1 MGRKKTNTEG
11 ISMNLHEYQA
21 KSLFASYGIPVP
33 QGQSVTSPGDARTA
47 AQGLGGNIWVV
58 KAQAH
63 TGGRGKAGG
72 VKLARS
78 LDETQEAAREILGMT
93 LVTRQTGPQG
103 LAVNSVLVEQ
113 GSDIA
118 RELYLGALLDRS
130 RSRIT
135 FMASG
140 AGGMNIEEVAAQTP
154 EKILTTIVNP
164 STGMLPFQCRKL
176 AFGLGLTGDQ
186 VKQFSKIMMALY
198 QLYMDKDIS
207 LIEINPLIVT
217 SSGDLVALDAKINLD
232 SNALYRHQDLAA
244 LRDITQEDE
253 KEAAATKHDLN
264 YITLDGN
271 IGCMV
276 NGAGLAM
283 ATMDMV
289 KLHGGEP
296 ANFLDVGGG
305 TTAERVTEAFKLILS
320 DAKVKTVLV
329 NIFGGIVRCDLIAEG
344 IITAARSI
352 GVQVP
357 VVVRLEGTNAQQGL
371 DMLQASGLDFLT
383 ANDFTEAAKKAVS
396 AAI

>member
-1 MGRKKTNTEG
+1 
-11 ISMNLHEYQA
+11 MNLHEYQA

-33 QGQSVTSPGDARTA
+33 QGQAVSSPSEARTA
-47 AQGLGGNIWVV
+47 AQELGGKLWVI

-72 VKLARS
+72 VQLARS
-78 LDETQEAAREILGMT
+78 LDEVEQMAGEILGMT
-93 LVTRQTGPQG
+93 LVTNQTGPEG
-103 LAVNSVLVEQ
+103 LPVNSVLVEE
-113 GSDIA
+113 GSDID

-130 RSRIT
+130 CSRIA
-135 FMASG
+135 FMASA
-140 AGGMNIEEVAAQTP
+140 AGGMNIEEVAATTP
-154 EKILTTIVNP
+154 EKILTTVINP
-164 STGMLPFQCRKL
+164 STGMLPYQCRKL

-186 VKQFSKIMMALY
+186 IKQFSKIMMALY
-198 QLYMDKDIS
+198 QLYVEKDIS
-207 LIEINPLIVT
+207 LIEVNPLIIT
-217 SSGDLVALDAKINLD
+217 TDGKLMALDAKINLD
-232 SNALYRHQDLAA
+232 SNALYRHQELVA
-244 LRDITQEDE
+244 LRDISQEDE
-253 KEAAATKHDLN
+253 KEAAAAKHDLN

-289 KLHGGEP
+289 KLHGGAP

-320 DAKVKTVLV
+320 DDQVKTVLV

-352 GVQVP
+352 GVPVP
-357 VVVRLEGTNAQQGL
+357 VVVRLEGTNATQGL
-371 DMLQASGLDFLT
+371 EMLASSGLDFIT

-396 AAI
+396 AAA

>member
-1 MGRKKTNTEG
+1 
-11 ISMNLHEYQA
+11 MNLHEFQA

-33 QGQSVTSPGDARTA
+33 QGQSVSSPSEARTA
-47 AQGLGGNIWVV
+47 AQGLGGSIWVV

-72 VKLARS
+72 VKLVHS
-78 LDETQEAAREILGMT
+78 LDEAEEAAREILGMT
-93 LVTRQTGPQG
+93 LVTKQTGPQG
-103 LAVNSVLVEQ
+103 LPVNTVLVEE

-135 FMASG
+135 FMASA
-140 AGGMNIEEVAAQTP
+140 AGGMNIEEVAAETP

-164 STGMLPFQCRKL
+164 ATGMLPYQCRKL

-186 VKQFSKIMMALY
+186 IKQFSKIMMALY

-217 SSGDLVALDAKINLD
+217 AAGNLVALDAKINLD

-244 LRDITQEDE
+244 LRDITQEDA
-253 KEAAATKHDLN
+253 KEAAAAKHDLN
-264 YITLDGN
+264 YITLDGS

-344 IITAARSI
+344 II
-352 GVQVP
+352 
-357 VVVRLEGTNAQQGL
+357 
-371 DMLQASGLDFLT
+371 
-383 ANDFTEAAKKAVS
+383 
-396 AAI
+396 